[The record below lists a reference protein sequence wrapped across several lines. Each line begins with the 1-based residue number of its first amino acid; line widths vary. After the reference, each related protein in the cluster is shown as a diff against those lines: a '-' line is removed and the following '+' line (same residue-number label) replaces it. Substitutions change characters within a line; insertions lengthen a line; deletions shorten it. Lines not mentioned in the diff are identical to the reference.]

1 MIPDPHV
8 MGIPY
13 YIVKVFIRSKYGIK
27 NMNGKI
33 TISLLLISA
42 IFLSGCTFKMNKE
55 ITDDDRYLK
64 ALNDFS
70 YENQWIWK
78 SGTFQPYIANQTN
91 NYTNPEQKMG
101 ASLIIFAKTFND
113 RVSGLKVSPKF
124 ETSKIFFIQT
134 VRRYGAIG
142 EYMQSPYMHLQPE
155 TTRSPDEVLA
165 TANMNII
172 WEELKTIVPLV
183 YDSNICQE
191 SAGYPSI
198 ASVCDNKQF

>member
-13 YIVKVFIRSKYGIK
+13 YIVKVFILSKYGIK
-27 NMNGKI
+27 NMNGTI

-91 NYTNPEQKMG
+91 NYAEYKALELTLSKAIELGINNYPVQVFMDSKLVVEQLNGRWKVKNEN
-101 ASLIIFAKTFND
+101 LIDTHLAIKKLLSSFKDIKINHILRNFNKEAD
-113 RVSGLKVSPKF
+113 KLANQAMDS
-124 ETSKIFFIQT
+124 
-134 VRRYGAIG
+134 AI
-142 EYMQSPYMHLQPE
+142 
-155 TTRSPDEVLA
+155 
-165 TANMNII
+165 
-172 WEELKTIVPLV
+172 
-183 YDSNICQE
+183 
-191 SAGYPSI
+191 
-198 ASVCDNKQF
+198 